1 VNKNSA
7 DNLALRARRTVSFH
21 YTGRW
26 SRRLKPLGFI
36 LALLMLLGLAACS
49 GNVNQS
55 DPISEESAAASTV
68 VQQPTDIP
76 ASTTAVPP
84 TATATEVPASAT
96 AVPPTA
102 TATDIPASPTAV
114 PPTATATE
122 VPAIETQATQAEDVG
137 GTWVSSGEN
146 SLTFRETGKLM
157 WEFDGVKNQEDYYFE
172 GDQLIIDSNGC
183 AVLDNNRNIVQESCT
198 AIYKVFIKKVGEEAV
213 SIRLVVVEDDDFER
227 PGMLQQRNWIRAE
240 E

>member
-1 VNKNSA
+1 M
-7 DNLALRARRTVSFH
+7 
-21 YTGRW
+21 
-26 SRRLKPLGFI
+26 RLKPLGFI

-49 GNVNQS
+49 GNINQS

-76 ASTTAVPP
+76 ASATAVPP
-84 TATATEVPASAT
+84 TATATEVPASPT

-122 VPAIETQATQAEDVG
+122 VPAIEIQATQAEDVG
-137 GTWVSSGEN
+137 GTWVRSGEN

-157 WEFDGVKNQEDYYFE
+157 WEFNGVKNQEDYYFE

-183 AVLDNNRNIVQESCT
+183 AVPENGSIVLESCI

-227 PGMLQQRNWIRAE
+227 PGMLQGGGWLRAE

>member
-1 VNKNSA
+1 
-7 DNLALRARRTVSFH
+7 
-21 YTGRW
+21 
-26 SRRLKPLGFI
+26 LKPLGFI

-49 GNVNQS
+49 GNINQS

-76 ASTTAVPP
+76 ASA
-84 TATATEVPASAT
+84 
-96 AVPPTA
+96 
-102 TATDIPASPTAV
+102 TAV

-122 VPAIETQATQAEDVG
+122 VPAIEIQATQAEDVG
-137 GTWVSSGEN
+137 GTWVRSGEN

-157 WEFDGVKNQEDYYFE
+157 WEFNGVKNQEDYYFE

-183 AVLDNNRNIVQESCT
+183 AVPENGSIVLESCI

-227 PGMLQQRNWIRAE
+227 PGMLQGGGWLRAE